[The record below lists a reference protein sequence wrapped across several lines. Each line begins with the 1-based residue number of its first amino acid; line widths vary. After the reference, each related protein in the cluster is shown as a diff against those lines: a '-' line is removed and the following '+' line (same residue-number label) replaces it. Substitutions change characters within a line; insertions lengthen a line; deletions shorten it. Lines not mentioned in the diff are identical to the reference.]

1 MLTDDRHDSLQSQC
15 HAAEVGAARVRLG
28 QVLRAHTS
36 LLLQNGTSADICEEL
51 RGVHQILRKDL
62 SLLALLV

>member
-1 MLTDDRHDSLQSQC
+1 MAVMTAFSHNVTQLEDTFEL
-15 HAAEVGAARVRLG
+15 ARVRLG

-36 LLLQNGTSADICEEL
+36 LLLTNGTNADICEEL
-51 RGVHQILRKDL
+51 QGAHQVLRKDL